1 MKTYKELKE
10 GFVQLNKDLRTP
22 GFLPP
27 GQKKPKLSLSQRISG
42 AVAKR
47 GGVER
52 YDRYDKGS
60 PKVKR
65 DVIQKELEYYLTDRY
80 GKPYKKL
87 SKQEKDEVLD
97 DLDDK
102 FSHNTK
108 TYKKGSL
115 KIKNGVVK

>member
-1 MKTYKELKE
+1 MKTYREYTDKDSYNFKWE
-10 GFVQLNKDLRTP
+10 GRRIKTVAFDMKSKGKIGGDSDA
-22 GFLPP
+22 
-27 GQKKPKLSLSQRISG
+27 KK
-42 AVAKR
+42 AR

-52 YDRYDKGS
+52 YDKYDKGS

-102 FSHNTK
+102 FSYNTK

-115 KIKNGVVK
+115 KIVNGKVK